1 MQVPSICFLVSLAS
15 RFYSSVSC
23 EHCDMVVVVM
33 AATAVAIKTML
44 AQIYLENVYVYRYFA
59 YIYVC

>member
-1 MQVPSICFLVSLAS
+1 
-15 RFYSSVSC
+15 
-23 EHCDMVVVVM
+23 MVVVVM